1 MAKRRPSV
9 AFYSTPSRSGTAV
22 AWRPTTSRHG
32 IASIVIKG
40 SPVRCVG
47 TTSRIERYGRMVR
60 QFAYALIFVQVSMAS
75 ALATQVF
82 LSTTE
87 EALKSERWLAL
98 APSENE
104 GCAKATWPNIPERCL
119 QRVEPKVVTLVL
131 SQNN

>member
-9 AFYSTPSRSGTAV
+9 AFYSTPSRSGTVV

-47 TTSRIERYGRMVR
+47 TTSRIERYERMVR
-60 QFAYALIFVQVSMAS
+60 RFAYALIFVQVFMAT

-82 LSTTE
+82 LSTAE
-87 EALKSERWLAL
+87 EARSSELSL
-98 APSENE
+98 APAPGEE
-104 GCAKATWPNIPERCL
+104 GCAKAMWPNIPERCL

>member
-1 MAKRRPSV
+1 M

-22 AWRPTTSRHG
+22 AWRPMTSTHVVARN
-32 IASIVIKG
+32 VIRR
-40 SPVRCVG
+40 SPARCVG
-47 TTSRIERYGRMVR
+47 TTSWTGRFERMIRR
-60 QFAYALIFVQVSMAS
+60 FAYALIFVQVSMAT

-87 EALKSERWLAL
+87 QALKSERWLAL
-98 APSENE
+98 APSEDE
-104 GCAKATWPNIPERCL
+104 GCAKAMWPNIPERCL